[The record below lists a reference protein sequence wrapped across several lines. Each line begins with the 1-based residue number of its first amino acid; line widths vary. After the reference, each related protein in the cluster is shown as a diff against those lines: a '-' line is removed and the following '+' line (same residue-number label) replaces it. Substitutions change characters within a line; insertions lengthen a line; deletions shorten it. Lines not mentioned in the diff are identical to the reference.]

1 MNMKITK
8 TGAFQIGSLEDAALS
23 PEERAALAALANEET
38 AEELADMLA
47 EADALAEPVVIFGVC
62 PVESGDSVRI
72 GKIGVDAPLV
82 EEKLRGKSR
91 CFPYVATCGRALESW
106 SWQYQGDFLAE
117 FWAEEI
123 KKRYLQ
129 KLATQFFAYIRETY
143 HVEGYL
149 TAVNPGSLKDWPVSG
164 QRELFALLG
173 GRDYVEEAIG
183 VRYTDSFLMLP
194 TKSISGIAFENEVFY
209 ENCQYCP
216 LVRCPN
222 RRAASKTEAVR

>member
-1 MNMKITK
+1 MNIINIRD
-8 TGAFQIGSLEDAALS
+8 FQIGRLEDAALS
-23 PEERAALAALANEET
+23 LKDRAALSAMANEET

-47 EADALAEPVVIFGVC
+47 EADSLAEPAVLFGVC
-62 PVESGDSVRI
+62 PVETRESVQI
-72 GKIGVDAPLV
+72 GKLPVDVPLV

-91 CFPYVATCGRALESW
+91 CFPYVATCGAALENW
-106 SWQYQGDFLAE
+106 SRQFKGDFLTE

-129 KLATQFFAYIRETY
+129 NLSAAFFAHIRECY
-143 HVEGYL
+143 HTGGYL
-149 TAVNPGSLKDWPVSG
+149 TAVNPGSLKGWPVSG

-173 GRDYVEEAIG
+173 GRDFVEQAIG

-194 TKSISGIAFENEVFY
+194 TKSISGIAFESKVFY

-222 RRAASKTEAVR
+222 RRAAPKAGEENL